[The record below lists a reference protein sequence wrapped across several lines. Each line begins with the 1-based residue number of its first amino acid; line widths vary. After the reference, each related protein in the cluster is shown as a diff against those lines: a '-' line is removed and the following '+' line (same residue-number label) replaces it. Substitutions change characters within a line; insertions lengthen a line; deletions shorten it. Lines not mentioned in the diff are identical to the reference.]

1 MHEKYMKLALELA
14 EKGRGKVNPNPMVG
28 AIIVK
33 KNKVIGK
40 GYHECYGEAHAEVK
54 AFQNATE
61 DVEGAT
67 LYVTLEPCS
76 HYGKTPPC
84 VDKIIDKK
92 INRVFIGSL
101 DPNPLVSGRGVEKLI
116 DAGIEVTTGILEK
129 ECRELNEIFM
139 KYMVER
145 KPFVI
150 MKTAM
155 SLDGKIAT
163 KIGESKWIT
172 CSESRNNV
180 HRLRDQVAGIMVGVN
195 TVIMDN
201 PELTCRIEN
210 GNNPVRIIVDSSLR
224 IPIDSKVLGKQ
235 HIAETIIATTPQADI
250 RKKIEIE
257 DKGVKVLITES
268 LEGKVDLQDLMSK
281 LAMENIDSV
290 FLEGGST
297 LNFSALEQSIVDKV
311 QVYIAPKIIGG
322 DKSKTPVGGSGV
334 ECLINAFQLHRV
346 SYRTI
351 GEDILIEG
359 YIRR

>member
-1 MHEKYMKLALELA
+1 
-14 EKGRGKVNPNPMVG
+14 
-28 AIIVK
+28 
-33 KNKVIGK
+33 
-40 GYHECYGEAHAEVK
+40 
-54 AFQNATE
+54 
-61 DVEGAT
+61 
-67 LYVTLEPCS
+67 
-76 HYGKTPPC
+76 
-84 VDKIIDKK
+84 
-92 INRVFIGSL
+92 
-101 DPNPLVSGRGVEKLI
+101 
-116 DAGIEVTTGILEK
+116 
-129 ECRELNEIFM
+129 M
-139 KYMVER
+139 KYIVER

-210 GNNPVRIIVDSSLR
+210 GNKPVRIIVDSSLR

-235 HIAETIIATTPQADI
+235 HIAKTIIATTPQADI

-268 LEGKVDLQDLMSK
+268 LKGKVDLQELMSK

-322 DKSKTPVGGSGV
+322 DKSKTPVGGGGV
-334 ECLINAFQLHRV
+334 ECLINAF
-346 SYRTI
+346 STS
-351 GEDILIEG
+351 
-359 YIRR
+359 